1 MHDMTTNKSLEKR
14 QPGDVEPAQDQPVF
28 VPTTDIYE
36 KDTAV
41 LVRCDMPGVDEKSLE
56 ITLED
61 GVLTLTGTQADAARE
76 GYDCLLGEYR
86 SGLFRRT
93 FSLNQDIDHGNITAR
108 IKDGVLDIELPKSER
123 AQPKKIAVH
132 VG

>member
-1 MHDMTTNKSLEKR
+1 MTTTKSIEKR
-14 QPGDVEPAQDQPVF
+14 QPGDVEPTRDRLVF

-41 LVRCDMPGVDEKSLE
+41 LVRCDMPGVDENSLD

-61 GVLTLTGTQADAARE
+61 GVLTLSGLQAEDAPPDHDGLLRE
-76 GYDCLLGEYR
+76 YQN
-86 SGLFRRT
+86 GLFRRS
-93 FSLNQDIDHGNITAR
+93 FSLNQDIDHGKIKAR

-123 AQPKKIAVH
+123 AQPKKITVE